1 MINKEYKDL
10 LLIKTVDI
18 QRDVDNLMDASLSDI
33 YWKVNEVA
41 DQLDELYKSIDYLEV
56 EEWMGNKEE
65 RLKEICWKTSLLAI
79 STN

>member
-56 EEWMGNKEE
+56 EE
-65 RLKEICWKTSLLAI
+65 
-79 STN
+79 